1 LSKKEFFTSALIA
14 SFFALLLNIAIA
26 GHYSDDIAE
35 VIGYFLTVTIL
46 PFILAIIPP
55 SIILLITR
63 VKLSSKQKWWLI
75 LWPCIV
81 VAIIYVYFFSCLHTG
96 DRSE

>member
-1 LSKKEFFTSALIA
+1 LNKKEFFASALIA

-26 GHYSDDIAE
+26 INFGDDIAK

-55 SIILLITR
+55 SIILFITR
-63 VKLSSKQKWWLI
+63 VELSNKQKWWLF
-75 LWPCIV
+75 LWPCILV
-81 VAIIYVYFFSCLHTG
+81 VIIYIYFFLMLTYG
-96 DRSE
+96 GPL